1 MSMKLSPAILAG
13 GGGTRLW
20 PLSREHYPKQ
30 FLSLFGEKTLL
41 QETLS
46 RLNGLNTSIDVSDP
60 VIICNEAHRFLVAE
74 QSAQISKNIS
84 NIILEPKGRNT
95 APALTVAAIQQIKEE
110 GDAVIIMMP
119 ADHIITEIELF
130 HDAIKAALDM
140 AQDNYLVT
148 FGVKP
153 ASPETGYGYI
163 HMANKIQTIN
173 EQSIHAISG
182 FTEKPDRSTAE
193 NYLSS
198 GDYLWNSGIFMM
210 KASVW
215 LEKIM
220 LLQQEIANASSE
232 AIDKGK
238 NDGLFF
244 RLDEESFLKCPDDSI
259 DYAVMEKLAQNHD
272 DKIAVIPIDVGWSDV
287 GAWSSVWEINDKDS
301 NNNYVEGDAIVEDSS
316 NCFIKSERGL
326 VVTIGCH
333 DMVIVDTDDAIMIAD
348 RNKTQDVKKI
358 VEKLKVDNRSESLQ
372 HRKVYRPW
380 GCYDSVDSGENFQ
393 VKRLTVNPGK
403 KLSLQLHHQR
413 AEHWVVVKGIATVT
427 KGDEIIVLHENES
440 TYIPVGIKHRLE
452 NTTDKLLEII
462 EVQSGDYLGED
473 DIVRFDDDFGRS

>member
-1 MSMKLSPAILAG
+1 MKLSPVILAG

-153 ASPETGYGYI
+153 AYPETGYGYI

>member
-1 MSMKLSPAILAG
+1 MKLRPVVLAG

-20 PLSREHYPKQ
+20 PLSREQYPKQ
-30 FLSLFGEKTLL
+30 FLELFDDNTLL
-41 QETLS
+41 QNTLL
-46 RLNGLNTSIDVSDP
+46 RLDGLDSSIDVLDP

-95 APALTVAAIQQIKEE
+95 APALTVAAIQQIQKE

-119 ADHIITEIELF
+119 ADHIITEIGLF
-130 HDAIKAALDM
+130 HDAVKAGLEM

-148 FGVKP
+148 FGIKP

-163 HMANKIQTIN
+163 HIADKIQTIN
-173 EQSIHAISG
+173 DQSIHAISG
-182 FTEKPDRSTAE
+182 FTEKPDRPTAE
-193 NYLSS
+193 GYLNS
-198 GDYLWNSGIFMM
+198 GDYLWNSGLFMM

-215 LEKIM
+215 LERVKT
-220 LLQQEIANASSE
+220 LQQKIAIACSE
-232 AIDKGK
+232 AVNRGK

-244 RLDEESFLKCPDDSI
+244 RLDEDSFLECPDDSI
-259 DYAVMEKLAQNHD
+259 DYAVMEKLAQTSN
-272 DKIAVIPIDVGWSDV
+272 DKIAVIPINVGWSDV
-287 GAWSSVWEINDKDS
+287 GAWSSVWEINNKD
-301 NNNYVEGDAIVEDSS
+301 NNNNVIEGDVIAEDSS

-326 VVTIGCH
+326 VVTIGCQ
-333 DMVIVDTDDAIMIAD
+333 DMVIVDSDDAIMIAD
-348 RNKTQDVKKI
+348 KSKTQDVKKV
-358 VEKLKVDNRSESLQ
+358 VEKLKNDNRSESLL

-380 GCYDSVDSGENFQ
+380 GSYDSVDSGEKFQ

-413 AEHWVVVKGIATVT
+413 AEHWVVVKGIAKVT
-427 KGDEIIVLHENES
+427 KGDELIILQENES
-440 TYIPVGIKHRLE
+440 TYIPVGVKHRLE
-452 NTTDKLLEII
+452 NSTDNLLEII

-473 DIVRFDDDFGRS
+473 DIVRFDDDFGRD

>member
-1 MSMKLSPAILAG
+1 MKLSPVILAG

-30 FLSLFGEKTLL
+30 FLKLFDDNTLL
-41 QETLS
+41 QSTLL
-46 RLNGLNTSIDVSDP
+46 RLDGLGSSFDVLDP

-74 QSAQISKNIS
+74 QSSQISRNVS

-95 APALTVAAIQQIKEE
+95 APALTVAAIQQIEKE

-130 HDAIKAALDM
+130 HDAIKAALEM
-140 AQDNYLVT
+140 AQGNYLVT
-148 FGVKP
+148 FGIKP

-163 HMANKIQTIN
+163 HIADKIQTSN

-182 FTEKPDRSTAE
+182 FTEKPDRPTAE
-193 NYLSS
+193 EYLSS

-215 LEKIM
+215 LERINV
-220 LLQQEIANASSE
+220 LQQEIAKASSE
-232 AIDKGK
+232 AINKGK
-238 NDGLFF
+238 NDGFFF

-259 DYAVMEKLAQNHD
+259 DYAVMEKLAQNND

-287 GAWSSVWEINDKDS
+287 GAWSSVWEINDKDI
-301 NNNYVEGDAIVEDSS
+301 NNNVIEGDAIVEDSS

-348 RNKTQDVKKI
+348 RNKTQDVKKV
-358 VEKLKVDNRSESLQ
+358 VEKLKIDNRSESLL

-380 GCYDSVDSGENFQ
+380 GSYDSVDSGEKFQ

-413 AEHWVVVKGIATVT
+413 AEHWVVVKGIAKVT
-427 KGDEIIVLHENES
+427 RGDEVIVLQENES
-440 TYIPVGIKHRLE
+440 TYIPVGVKHRLE
-452 NTTDKLLEII
+452 NTTDNLLEII

-473 DIVRFDDDFGRS
+473 DIVRFDDDFGRG

>member
-1 MSMKLSPAILAG
+1 MKLSPVVLAG

-41 QETLS
+41 QNTLL
-46 RLNGLNTSIDVSDP
+46 RMEGLNTSVEVSDP
-60 VIICNEAHRFLVAE
+60 VIICNEAHRFLVTE
-74 QSAQISKNIS
+74 QSAQISTNIS

-95 APALTVAAIQQIKEE
+95 APALTVAAIHQIENE

-130 HDAIKAALDM
+130 HDAINVALEM

-163 HMANKIQTIN
+163 HLADKIQTIN
-173 EQSIHAISG
+173 DQSIHAISG
-182 FTEKPDRSTAE
+182 FTEKPDRPTAE
-193 NYLSS
+193 EYLSS

-215 LEKIM
+215 LERINV
-220 LLQQEIANASSE
+220 LQQEIANASSE
-232 AIDKGK
+232 AIKKGK

-244 RLDEESFLKCPDDSI
+244 RLDEDSFLKCPDDSI
-259 DYAVMEKLAQNHD
+259 DYAVMEKLAQNND
-272 DKIAVIPIDVGWSDV
+272 DKIAVIPVDVGWSDV

-301 NNNYVEGDAIVEDSS
+301 NNNHIEGDAIVEDSS

-348 RNKTQDVKKI
+348 RNKTQDVKKV
-358 VEKLKVDNRSESLQ
+358 VEKLKIDNRSESLL

-380 GCYDSVDSGENFQ
+380 GSYDSVDSGDNFQ

-413 AEHWVVVKGIATVT
+413 AEHWVVVKGVATVT
-427 KGDEIIVLHENES
+427 KGDEVIILQENES
-440 TYIPVGIKHRLE
+440 TYIPVGMKHRLE
-452 NTTDKLLEII
+452 NDTEDFLEII
-462 EVQSGDYLGED
+462 EVQSGSYLGED
-473 DIVRFDDDFGRS
+473 DIVRFDDDFGRD